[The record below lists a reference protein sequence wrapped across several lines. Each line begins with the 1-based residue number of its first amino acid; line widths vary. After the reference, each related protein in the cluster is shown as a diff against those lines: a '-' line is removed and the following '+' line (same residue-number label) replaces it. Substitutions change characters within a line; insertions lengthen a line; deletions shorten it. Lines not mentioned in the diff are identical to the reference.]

1 MRFSVR
7 NITVWIVAMV
17 LPATAA
23 AQAFSLDSC
32 RNMALGNNKAMQI
45 AKERIKAAEYQ
56 KKEAFSAYLPGFDF
70 TGTYMYNQKELS
82 LLSGDQM
89 LPTMS
94 FNPATG
100 TYGYNVVT
108 QPDGTPLTTPDG
120 QPVPS
125 QVALIPKS
133 ALTYDIH
140 NVFAGAVTLTQ
151 PLFMGGKII
160 AMNKMADY
168 ARELSG
174 KMYDNAAKE
183 VIYTVDAAYWQVVSL
198 GEKKKLADSYIALLD
213 TLQRNVKAMIAEG
226 VATKADLLNVDVK
239 LNQANIDLT
248 KVENGLS
255 LSRMALAQ
263 ICGMPLDSNMQLAD
277 EFTETKD
284 FKTIVADGYDINDVY
299 ENRPDL
305 QSLQL
310 AVKLYEQKQNVAR
323 AEMLPNIALMGAYSF
338 SNPNVFNGFDKSFKG
353 MFSVGATVSIPLWH
367 WGGRYSK
374 LRAAKSET
382 LIKQLELDEAKEKV
396 ELQVSQ
402 AVFKTKE
409 SLKTLQMTEN
419 NLAKADENLRQ
430 AQLGYREGMNSI
442 DNVME
447 AQTAWLK
454 ANSEHID
461 AGIDV
466 QMCNVYLSKVLGTL
480 TY

>member
-32 RNMALGNNKAMQI
+32 RNMALSNNKAMQI

-100 TYGYNVVT
+100 TYGYNIVT

-263 ICGMPLDSNMQLAD
+263 ICGMPLDSNMQFAD

>member
-7 NITVWIVAMV
+7 NITVWSVAMV

-32 RNMALGNNKAMQI
+32 RNMALSNNKAMQI

-100 TYGYNVVT
+100 TYGYNIVT

>member
-32 RNMALGNNKAMQI
+32 RNMALSNNKAMQI

-263 ICGMPLDSNMQLAD
+263 ICGLPLDSNMQLAD

>member
-1 MRFSVR
+1 MRKNESKPR
-7 NITVWIVAMV
+7 NTRRKR
-17 LPATAA
+17 P
-23 AQAFSLDSC
+23 F
-32 RNMALGNNKAMQI
+32 
-45 AKERIKAAEYQ
+45 
-56 KKEAFSAYLPGFDF
+56 
-70 TGTYMYNQKELS
+70 
-82 LLSGDQM
+82 
-89 LPTMS
+89 
-94 FNPATG
+94 
-100 TYGYNVVT
+100 
-108 QPDGTPLTTPDG
+108 PLISRATPDG

>member
-1 MRFSVR
+1 
-7 NITVWIVAMV
+7 MV

-32 RNMALGNNKAMQI
+32 RNMALSNNKAMQI

-94 FNPATG
+94 FIPATG

-168 ARELSG
+168 AQELSG

>member
-32 RNMALGNNKAMQI
+32 RNMALSNNKAMQI

-239 LNQANIDLT
+239 LSQANIDLT

>member
-32 RNMALGNNKAMQI
+32 RNMALSNNKAMQI

-284 FKTIVADGYDINDVY
+284 FKTIVAYGYDINDVY

>member
-7 NITVWIVAMV
+7 NITVWIVAIV

-32 RNMALGNNKAMQI
+32 RNMALSNNKAMQI

>member
-32 RNMALGNNKAMQI
+32 RNMALSNNKAMQI

-100 TYGYNVVT
+100 TYGYNIVT

-284 FKTIVADGYDINDVY
+284 FTTIVADGYDINDVY

-430 AQLGYREGMNSI
+430 AQLGYREGLNSI

>member
-1 MRFSVR
+1 MHV
-7 NITVWIVAMV
+7 TAVAQ
-17 LPATAA
+17 T
-23 AQAFSLDSC
+23 FSLDSC
-32 RNMALGNNKAMQI
+32 RNMALSNNKAMQI
-45 AKERIKAAEYQ
+45 AREKMKSAEYQ
-56 KKEAFSAYLPGFDF
+56 KKEAFAAYLPGFDF
-70 TGTYMYNQKELS
+70 TGTYVYNQKEIS

-94 FNPATG
+94 FDPATG
-100 TYGYNVVT
+100 TYGYNLVT
-108 QPDGTPLTTPDG
+108 KPDGTPVMSPDG

-160 AMNKMADY
+160 AMNRMADY
-168 ARELSG
+168 AQELSG

-277 EFTETKD
+277 ESAENKNFN
-284 FKTIVADGYDINDVY
+284 TIVADGYNMNDVY
-299 ENRPDL
+299 ENRSDL

-323 AEMLPNIALMGAYSF
+323 AEMLPNIALVGAYTF

-367 WGGRYSK
+367 WGGRYNK

-382 LIKQLELDEAKEKV
+382 LIKQLELDDAKEKV

>member
-32 RNMALGNNKAMQI
+32 RNMALSNNKAMQI

-168 ARELSG
+168 VRELSG

>member
-1 MRFSVR
+1 
-7 NITVWIVAMV
+7 MV

-32 RNMALGNNKAMQI
+32 RNMALSNNKAMQI

-100 TYGYNVVT
+100 TYGYNIVT

-284 FKTIVADGYDINDVY
+284 FTTIVADGYDINDVY

>member
-7 NITVWIVAMV
+7 NITVWTVAMV

-32 RNMALGNNKAMQI
+32 RNMALSNNKAMQI

>member
-32 RNMALGNNKAMQI
+32 RNMALSNNKAMQI

-94 FNPATG
+94 FIPATG

-168 ARELSG
+168 AQELSG

-198 GEKKKLADSYIALLD
+198 GEKKKLVDSYIALLD

>member
-1 MRFSVR
+1 
-7 NITVWIVAMV
+7 
-17 LPATAA
+17 
-23 AQAFSLDSC
+23 
-32 RNMALGNNKAMQI
+32 
-45 AKERIKAAEYQ
+45 
-56 KKEAFSAYLPGFDF
+56 
-70 TGTYMYNQKELS
+70 
-82 LLSGDQM
+82 
-89 LPTMS
+89 
-94 FNPATG
+94 
-100 TYGYNVVT
+100 
-108 QPDGTPLTTPDG
+108 
-120 QPVPS
+120 
-125 QVALIPKS
+125 
-133 ALTYDIH
+133 LTYDIH

-160 AMNKMADY
+160 AMNRMADY
-168 ARELSG
+168 AQELSG

-277 EFTETKD
+277 ESAENKNFN
-284 FKTIVADGYDINDVY
+284 TIVADGYNMNDVY
-299 ENRPDL
+299 ENRSDL

-323 AEMLPNIALMGAYSF
+323 AEMLPNIALVGAYTF

-367 WGGRYSK
+367 WGGRYNK

-382 LIKQLELDEAKEKV
+382 LIKQLELDDAKEKV

>member
-1 MRFSVR
+1 M
-7 NITVWIVAMV
+7 
-17 LPATAA
+17 
-23 AQAFSLDSC
+23 
-32 RNMALGNNKAMQI
+32 
-45 AKERIKAAEYQ
+45 
-56 KKEAFSAYLPGFDF
+56 
-70 TGTYMYNQKELS
+70 
-82 LLSGDQM
+82 LSGDQM

-100 TYGYNVVT
+100 TYGYNIVT

>member
-32 RNMALGNNKAMQI
+32 RNMALSNNKAMQI

-213 TLQRNVKAMIAEG
+213 TLQRNVKAMIVEG

>member
-32 RNMALGNNKAMQI
+32 RNMALSNNKAMQI

-430 AQLGYREGMNSI
+430 AQLGYREGLNSI